1 MKPLLRNTLLGAAAA
16 AIAAAAIAQDA
27 PDGDQPRRGR
37 PDPAE
42 MFKANDADGDG
53 KISEQEFVDAAV
65 KRAKEFFARL
75 DADKDGS
82 LTMEEMKNAGPRRGG
97 PRPEGGRG
105 PRPDGPPPAEQ

>member
-1 MKPLLRNTLLGAAAA
+1 MKPLLRNTLMGAAAA

-27 PDGDQPRRGR
+27 PEGGDQPRRGR

-82 LTMEEMKNAGPRRGG
+82 LTMEEMKSAAPRA
-97 PRPEGGRG
+97 RPEGGRG
-105 PRPDGPPPAEQ
+105 PRPTVPPPYEQ